1 MSDYDSTPTSRF
13 EEVMRAIIDGTE
25 YTKEPR
31 SVMEAL
37 LIELNDLIKGG
48 GGGGVTVVANPSG
61 EPTDELLKIQIGST
75 IYSLNVDTSNFV
87 TKDEIGAPGGVAQLD
102 ENADLP
108 LDDMGVDE
116 LTPGEIDDMWN
127 D

>member
-102 ENADLP
+102 ENGDLP

>member
-13 EEVMRAIIDGTE
+13 EEIMRAIIDGTE
-25 YTKEPR
+25 YTHEPR

-37 LIELNDLIKGG
+37 LIELNNLIKGG
-48 GGGGVTVVANPSG
+48 GGGGVTVVANPVG
-61 EPTDELLKIQIGST
+61 EATDSLLKIQIGST
-75 IYSLNVDTSNFV
+75 IYSIDVDTTNLV
-87 TKDEIGAPGGVAQLD
+87 TKDMIGAPGGVAALD
-102 ENADLP
+102 ENGDLP

-116 LTPGEIDDMWN
+116 LTPGEINDMWN